1 MSITLSSEAVT
12 YAVHGSTFSS
22 YVSPARG
29 SKELCAWRLNVPSQ
43 ARGVSHRPSREE
55 VLLVLEGRL
64 ILTLDGLT
72 SDLGPGDVALV
83 PAGSQLRVDAGPCG
97 GAAWVTSTPGLQA
110 VLADGSVLT
119 PPWAN

>member
-1 MSITLSSEAVT
+1 MVYE
-12 YAVHGSTFSS
+12 VHGSTFSS

-29 SKELCAWRLNVPSQ
+29 STELCAWRLNVPSQ
-43 ARGVSHRPSREE
+43 ARGVVHRPSREE

-83 PAGSQLRVDAGPCG
+83 PAGSQLRVDAGPHG